1 MNYLYGLPHFAV
13 SIAAEVDGEVVAGVV
28 LAPALGLEY
37 AASLGGGATCNRQ
50 PVRPRPAV
58 PLGQR
63 LVGTGFSYEQEA
75 RAREATYVARLLP
88 RIRDIRRLGSCA
100 LDICAV
106 ASGLLDAYVEEGAHI
121 WDHAAA
127 GLICTEA
134 GGVLEVTRS
143 PGDKR
148 LLICAPADGFAE
160 FREVVADTGFV
171 RGEGP
176 HAAGDTADP
185 EGLNTSRT
193 GNSPTS
199 PSVHET
205 RRGPKMRSS
214 RPSGTI
220 GAPTRALRVT
230 GAGWGEKKTHGH
242 RLRRTSQERGRP
254 VRRETSKIKARRHD
268 KNSGKVDEDEAE
280 AAESFELPGADLSHE
295 ELAVGVMP
303 RQEDEFT
310 CISSSWSTTGGQLA
324 DEKRLIC
331 RDCAA

>member
-1 MNYLYGLPHFAV
+1 MTAGPRSEVDPAALLGLALATAREAGELIVRLRRDGVEVAGTKSSDIDIVTAADRASEWLVLDRLLAARPDDGLVGEEGDDLRGTSGVVWIVDPIDGTVNYLYGLPHFAV

-37 AASLGGGATCNRQ
+37 AATLGGGATCNGQ
-50 PVRPRPAV
+50 SLRPRPVV

-75 RAREATYVARLLP
+75 RTREATYVSRLLP

-106 ASGLLDAYVEEGAHI
+106 AGGLLDAYVEEGAHI

-176 HAAGDTADP
+176 DATTD
-185 EGLNTSRT
+185 
-193 GNSPTS
+193 SP
-199 PSVHET
+199 
-205 RRGPKMRSS
+205 
-214 RPSGTI
+214 
-220 GAPTRALRVT
+220 
-230 GAGWGEKKTHGH
+230 
-242 RLRRTSQERGRP
+242 
-254 VRRETSKIKARRHD
+254 
-268 KNSGKVDEDEAE
+268 
-280 AAESFELPGADLSHE
+280 
-295 ELAVGVMP
+295 
-303 RQEDEFT
+303 
-310 CISSSWSTTGGQLA
+310 
-324 DEKRLIC
+324 
-331 RDCAA
+331 